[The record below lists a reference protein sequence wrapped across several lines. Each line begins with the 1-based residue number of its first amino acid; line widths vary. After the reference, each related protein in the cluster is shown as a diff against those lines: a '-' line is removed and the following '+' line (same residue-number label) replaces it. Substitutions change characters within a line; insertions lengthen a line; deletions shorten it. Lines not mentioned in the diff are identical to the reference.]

1 MQIEIHG
8 EQSDPR
14 LTHHLTDRV
23 QRALAAFTNHVEK
36 VSLYW
41 KSEAAGCGAG
51 LYGCC
56 IHLQFFNHKTAET
69 TYWGEDLSEAVSKS
83 AELAANL
90 AVRCCDLP
98 RKTVRKPG

>member
-8 EQSDPR
+8 EQSGPG
-14 LTHHLTDRV
+14 LTQHLTDRI

-41 KSEAAGCGAG
+41 KFDVAGDGSD

-56 IHLQFFNHKTAET
+56 IHLQFFNHQTAET
-69 TYWGEDLSEAVSKS
+69 TYWGEDLPEAVSRS
-83 AELAANL
+83 AELAASL
-90 AVRCCDLP
+90 AVRCCELP
-98 RKTVRKPG
+98 RKPARKTG